1 MQTKVIRNLGCRATI
16 VREPTTAQKSDTKPG
31 GWVASFYKLHHAH
44 RIYVHPPR
52 KKVVNPFYKH
62 CHLPKAH
69 RICAHPPREK
79 MVNPFYEP
87 FHLPKPIVF
96 VHTLPTILILYT
108 IPLHPI
114 VSDCI
119 CSHPPLRAVN
129 QWKKGMTL
137 TLFKVQTCPNKSKQ
151 YSHQNKQGSTT
162 AMDEHGGTCR
172 PAPPTTLP
180 F

>member
-69 RICAHPPREK
+69 HICAHPPREK
-79 MVNPFYEP
+79 MVNP
-87 FHLPKPIVF
+87 LNIVTSQKPIVF

-108 IPLHPI
+108 IPLAFH
-114 VSDCI
+114 CI
-119 CSHPPLRAVN
+119 RLYLFTPST
-129 QWKKGMTL
+129 QGGESMKKRDDTD
-137 TLFKVQTCPNKSKQ
+137 TIQSPNMSKQ
-151 YSHQNKQGSTT
+151 IQTIQSPKQTRINNSHG
-162 AMDEHGGTCR
+162 
-172 PAPPTTLP
+172 
-180 F
+180 